1 MATFHSAEVVKT
13 EEGRQYH
20 IGLTSQEV
28 APNILLCGD
37 PARAERVSQLFDSVS
52 HRVANREYLT
62 FTGKYQGLPLS
73 VMATGIGCDNTEI
86 AMIELLQITENPVLI
101 RIGSS
106 GALAP
111 EIELGELVI
120 STGAVRLENT
130 SLSYVME
137 GYPAVAHYEV
147 LMALIQASEELN
159 KQYHVGLTA
168 TASGFYGAQGR
179 TVPGFPPPREPK
191 LLEHLEQVGVKNLEM
206 ETSTLFTL
214 AQLKKGTRAGC
225 VCAIYA
231 NRHKNK
237 FIDTETKSLA
247 EMSCI
252 QAGLK
257 AMTILAQLDA
267 QKKNKAFWH
276 PGLGAESK
284 NKASKKK

>member
-1 MATFHSAEVVKT
+1 MTTFHSAEVVKT

-20 IGLTSQEV
+20 IGLTAQEI
-28 APNILLCGD
+28 ASSILLCGD

-52 HRVANREYLT
+52 HRMANREYLT
-62 FTGKYQGLPLS
+62 FTGKYQGLPIS

-86 AMIELLQITENPVLI
+86 AMVELSQITENPVLI

-111 EIELGELVI
+111 EIELGDLVI

-137 GYPAVAHYEV
+137 GYPAIAHYEV
-147 LMALIQASEELN
+147 LMALIQASEELGGR
-159 KQYHVGLTA
+159 YHVGLTA
-168 TASGFYGAQGR
+168 TASGFYGAQAR

-214 AQLKKGTRAGC
+214 AQLKKGMRAGC

-231 NRHKNK
+231 NRH
-237 FIDTETKSLA
+237 
-247 EMSCI
+247 
-252 QAGLK
+252 
-257 AMTILAQLDA
+257 
-267 QKKNKAFWH
+267 
-276 PGLGAESK
+276 
-284 NKASKKK
+284 